1 MVDAAGILFWCPAD
15 GTVLCVQR
23 GDEGSEAGTWT
34 PPGGGR
40 EAGESLYQTAV
51 REAHEELALPRWP
64 KTTTRV
70 GMVRAGNGFTTFIE
84 AVSKRWKSRVGTPP
98 GQRGEVARVAWLPV
112 EVLGGDARAYLH
124 PGFAE
129 VLPKIE
135 PIMKSVTGSE
145 TEVNGRPTGPGE
157 GYGADRSFENAYHL
171 SGPNPGIRLR
181 SLQPWDG
188 WGPGIV

>member
-15 GTVLCVQR
+15 GTVLCVR
-23 GDEGSEAGTWT
+23 RDANSSEPGTWT

-40 EAGESLYQTAV
+40 KPNESVREAAV

-64 KTTTRV
+64 ETTTPV
-70 GMVRAGNGFTTFIE
+70 GMVRAGNGFVTFIE
-84 AVSKRWKSRVGTPP
+84 AVTPRWKARVGEPP
-98 GQRGEVARVAWLPV
+98 GQRGEVDRVEWLPV
-112 EVLGGDARAYLH
+112 VELGGDLAEYLH

-129 VLPKIE
+129 VVPKIR

-145 TEVNGRPTGPGE
+145 TEVDGRPTGPGT

-181 SLQPWDG
+181 DLQPWDG
-188 WGPGIV
+188 WGPGII